1 MQIASLTSINQPLP
15 ASWVEKMFDQMLLT
29 YGKKFVDQWGTAD
42 FDKLT
47 AHWAREMA
55 SYTPTEIK
63 RGLAGLELLDWP
75 PTLPAFKKLCRPP
88 LDVTAAYYE
97 AVSGLRE
104 REAGNMG
111 NWSHPAIFWTTVHV
125 GAFDLKN
132 HAYSQIKERWE
143 KALKAEM
150 DKGQW
155 SAIPAPMIAL
165 PAPGKTL
172 TDRQQA
178 TAMLAQYNA
187 SDILKT
193 SRTDHR
199 AWIKK
204 IFERQA
210 AGDETLPGISIRF
223 AKEAMEAR
231 EAK

>member
-1 MQIASLTSINQPLP
+1 MQIASSTSISQPLP
-15 ASWVEKMFDQMLLT
+15 SSWVEKMFDQMLLT

-63 RGLAGLELLDWP
+63 RGLAALELLDWP

-97 AVSGLRE
+97 AISGLRE
-104 REAGNMG
+104 REVGNVG
-111 NWSHPAIFWTTVHV
+111 EWSHPAIFWTTVHV

-132 HAYSQIKERWE
+132 QSYSQIKERWE
-143 KALKAEM
+143 KALQAEM

-155 SAIPAPMIAL
+155 SAIPQPMIAL

-178 TAMLAQYNA
+178 TEALKRIGA
-187 SDILKT
+187 SDILQT
-193 SRTDHR
+193 NRSDHR
-199 AWIKK
+199 AWIKA
-204 IFERQA
+204 IFKRQE
-210 AGDETLPGISIRF
+210 AGDTTLPGISIRF
-223 AKEAMEAR
+223 AWEAMEAR